1 MNCDDYRR
9 MFYLY
14 RQGELSNREAEELVQ
29 HLHSCESCRLEQE
42 RISAVDEIVQRIR
55 SYTPVVEDPR
65 LLTSAIMSKVRSAQA
80 NDDSQGILDKLLDL
94 FALPQVRI
102 AASAFVVLVT
112 GTFLFQYLTLF
123 TGIHSLELS
132 AGLQST
138 ASHKS
143 ETLYSVES
151 PAIIKLA
158 QAKDLQDLI
167 PAGQYKIVDRK
178 ILVNQNDVSSLLS
191 SSGLRSLTSAIASS
205 VLHVDKKK
213 LDAIIEDVS
222 KNYTTVT
229 TFGQ

>member
-1 MNCDDYRR
+1 MNCDGYRR
-9 MFYLY
+9 MLYLY

-42 RISAVDEIVQRIR
+42 RIGAVDEIVQRIR

-80 NDDSQGILDKLLDL
+80 NDESQGILDKLLDL

-123 TGIHSLELS
+123 TDIHSLELS
-132 AGLQST
+132 AGLQSA

-151 PAIIKLA
+151 SEITKLA
-158 QAKDLQDLI
+158 QTKDLQDLI

-213 LDAIIEDVS
+213 LDAIIEDVT